1 MTSPPGSPGP
11 KTARSIRFGSPSPG
25 PRSGPVPDDIP
36 LGHPQRPLYTAI
48 RKNMSRPE
56 SPTPSAAAS
65 ASFDFHVY
73 ERGTRSLDIDDAPP
87 ALRYG
92 SLARA
97 SQLAIAYTAARPA
110 LFTAGTGAGFSVSGE
125 TEMRM
130 DLARSRSMDG
140 VPGDFAFRE
149 GKRRQEGASVKAR
162 VKSLGKTLKGLLRVK
177 I

>member
-97 SQLAIAYTAARPA
+97 SQLAIAYTAARPV

>member
-1 MTSPPGSPGP
+1 MT
-11 KTARSIRFGSPSPG
+11 
-25 PRSGPVPDDIP
+25 
-36 LGHPQRPLYTAI
+36 
-48 RKNMSRPE
+48 RPE

-97 SQLAIAYTAARPA
+97 SQLAIAYTARPA
-110 LFTAGTGAGFSVSGE
+110 LFGAGTGFSVSGE

-149 GKRRQEGASVKAR
+149 GKRGREESASASVKAR
-162 VKSLGKTLKGLLRVK
+162 VKSLGKTLKGLLRAK

>member
-1 MTSPPGSPGP
+1 M
-11 KTARSIRFGSPSPG
+11 
-25 PRSGPVPDDIP
+25 
-36 LGHPQRPLYTAI
+36 
-48 RKNMSRPE
+48 
-56 SPTPSAAAS
+56 
-65 ASFDFHVY
+65 
-73 ERGTRSLDIDDAPP
+73 
-87 ALRYG
+87 
-92 SLARA
+92 
-97 SQLAIAYTAARPA
+97 
-110 LFTAGTGAGFSVSGE
+110 SGE

>member
-1 MTSPPGSPGP
+1 MT
-11 KTARSIRFGSPSPG
+11 
-25 PRSGPVPDDIP
+25 
-36 LGHPQRPLYTAI
+36 
-48 RKNMSRPE
+48 RPE

-97 SQLAIAYTAARPA
+97 SQLAIAYTARPA
-110 LFTAGTGAGFSVSGE
+110 LFGAGTGFSVSGE

-140 VPGDFAFRE
+140 VPGDFAFRGRE
-149 GKRRQEGASVKAR
+149 ESASASVKAR